1 MKKNKNIINTG
12 VIGLGVGMRHADI
25 YKRNKK
31 CKLVFLCDLRKKF
44 NAISKIKY
52 KCDFSTNAQKVLFND
67 DINLV
72 SIASFDN
79 YHGKQIISSIK
90 NQKHIFVEKPLCQ
103 THKEYKTI
111 KRYLKKRKKI
121 KISSNFVL
129 RTYPKFKKIYDLVKK
144 NKIGKIYH
152 IEGEYNYG
160 RIHKI
165 TKGWRGKIPFYSVT
179 QGGGIH
185 IIDLFMWILDSKV
198 VNVVAVGNNLMTNNT
213 SFRHQDTVT
222 ALLKFSNGVTAKLTS
237 NYSCVLPHHHSM
249 SVFGSAGT
257 LVASRENLLFYN
269 SRKKNHKAKKI
280 KLNGKKQNKNKI
292 LESFISF
299 LDNSFKKPIIKKE
312 DVLNSMAVCLAVDKS
327 LVSKK
332 WEKVKY

>member
-1 MKKNKNIINTG
+1 MKKNKNIINAG
-12 VIGLGVGMRHADI
+12 VIGLGVGMRHAEI
-25 YKRNKK
+25 YKKNKK
-31 CKLVFLCDLRKKF
+31 CKLVYLCDFKKKF
-44 NAISKIKY
+44 NTLSTTKY
-52 KCDFSTNAQKVLFND
+52 KCDFSTNSQKVLSND

-79 YHGKQIISSIK
+79 YHAKQIISSIRK
-90 NQKHIFVEKPLCQ
+90 QKHIFVEKPLCQ
-103 THKEYKTI
+103 TYKEYKRI
-111 KRYLKKRKKI
+111 KHYLKKNKKV
-121 KISSNFVL
+121 KISSNLVL
-129 RTYPKFKKIYDLVKK
+129 RTYPKFKKIFDLVNK

-185 IIDLFMWILDSKV
+185 IIDLFMWILNSKV
-198 VNVVAVGNNLMTNNT
+198 VNVIAVGNNLMTNKT

-237 NYSCVLPHHHSM
+237 NYSCFFPHHHSM
-249 SVFGSAGT
+249 SVFGSTGT
-257 LVASRENLLFYN
+257 LIASRENLLFYN
-269 SRKKNHKAKKI
+269 SRKKNYKAKKI
-280 KLNGKKQNKNKI
+280 KFREKKQNKNKI

-299 LDNSFKKPIIKKE
+299 LGNNFKKPIIKKE

-332 WEKVKY
+332 WEKEPY